1 MSEANDYEIT
11 RRAAAAVT
19 RRHSFLMMGGVAAGR
34 RDAAARPR
42 PAKRARRPGNG
53 ASANAASAGQA
64 WRNPAQASPTCLDHL
79 LPCCDPLATC
89 NARES
94 TECLLRPLPN

>member
-1 MSEANDYEIT
+1 MSEDSVYEIT

-19 RRHSFLMMGGVAAGR
+19 RRHSFLMMGGVAAT
-34 RDAAARPR
+34 AAAPVTAEAGEAGKKAR
-42 PAKRARRPGNG
+42 KRCKRQRG
-53 ASANAASAGQA
+53 ACRASVEEFSEGTL
-64 WRNPAQASPTCLDHL
+64 TCLNHL

-94 TECLLRPLPN
+94 TECLLRPQPN

>member
-1 MSEANDYEIT
+1 MSEESVYEIT

-19 RRHSFLMMGGVAAGR
+19 RRHAFLLMSG
-34 RDAAARPR
+34 AAAAAATPGAAEAGEAGKKAR
-42 PAKRARRPGNG
+42 KRCKRQRGACRESVEEFCEGNLE
-53 ASANAASAGQA
+53 
-64 WRNPAQASPTCLDHL
+64 CLDHL
-79 LPCCDPLATC
+79 LPCCDPLETC